1 MGLIGM
7 IEAAVRLDEEL
18 QRIRSYDADAPEEQE
33 LKRRINRIA
42 ANTKDTPAAVAAEI
56 ASEMLTGVSVEQ
68 AIREMEVGGKG
79 WTKEV
84 EKIINRMRA
93 SGRSEEEIKNYV
105 AQAAEK
111 AAIRGR

>member
-7 IEAAVRLDEEL
+7 IEEAVRLDAEL
-18 QRIRSYDADAPEEQE
+18 LRIRSYDADAPEEQE
-33 LKRRINRIA
+33 LKRRIRRIA
-42 ANTKDTPAAVAAEI
+42 AHTKDTPATVATEI
-56 ASEMLTGVSVEQ
+56 ASEILTGVSAEQ

>member
-7 IEAAVRLDEEL
+7 IEEAVRLDAEL

-33 LKRRINRIA
+33 LKRRFRRIA

-56 ASEMLTGVSVEQ
+56 TNEILTGVSAEQ
-68 AIREMEVGGKG
+68 AIRKIEVGEKG
-79 WTKEV
+79 WTKEI

-105 AQAAEK
+105 EQAAEK